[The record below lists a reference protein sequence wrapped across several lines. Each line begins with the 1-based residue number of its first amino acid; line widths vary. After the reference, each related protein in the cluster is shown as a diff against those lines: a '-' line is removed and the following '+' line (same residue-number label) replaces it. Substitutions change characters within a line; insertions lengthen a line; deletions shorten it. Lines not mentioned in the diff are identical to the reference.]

1 MGYRYNERNIGS
13 YTLDGEIKRRSL
25 KRTRVSRSFSEDEMR
40 MAHYLLNQVAD
51 NIVLDSS
58 DRNDQF
64 FHDNGNILIKFDRLE
79 IESLRSL
86 LTKFHQ

>member
-1 MGYRYNERNIGS
+1 MGHRYNERNIGS
-13 YTLDGEIKRRSL
+13 YTLDGELKQRPSKRS
-25 KRTRVSRSFSEDEMR
+25 KVSRSFSDDEMK

-51 NIVLDSS
+51 NIVLDST